1 MRFCPQCSSV
11 MTKSTSV
18 TGSIVFQCVCRLII
32 EGQDDDSLMA
42 QGFLETAESNLKHE
56 VFIENSPYDP
66 AANVVLKD
74 CPQCGLNFM
83 VMVRI
88 GAQET
93 TMFSCRCGYK
103 ATNDEYM
110 KAFEKDEGK
119 PNVVSKKTK

>member
-88 GAQET
+88 GVTET
-93 TMFSCRCGYK
+93 TMFSCRCGFK
-103 ATNDEYM
+103 ATHDEYM
-110 KAFEKDEGK
+110 KLVQSGSTEMKM
-119 PNVVSKKTK
+119 KKK

>member
-42 QGFLETAESNLKHE
+42 MGFLETAESNLKHE

-88 GAQET
+88 GTQET

-103 ATNDEYM
+103 ATHDEYM
-110 KAFEKDEGK
+110 KAFEKDQKKTEAEA
-119 PNVVSKKTK
+119 KKTK